1 LYSPPLAPI
10 ADYVQRFARPEAMLG
25 RNGNNHS
32 TRGGK
37 DSEEDGDDKMD
48 ERGGGEGKGNESEG
62 FLSSSSD
69 EES

>member
-1 LYSPPLAPI
+1 
-10 ADYVQRFARPEAMLG
+10 MLG